1 MNTSVAVVDYGLG
14 NLFSVSR
21 ALESIGADV
30 TVTDSPAAVAR
41 ASRLVLPGVGA
52 FSDGM
57 NGLHERKLLDAV
69 RRYGASG
76 RPLLGI
82 CLGMQ
87 LLFDAS
93 EEFGHHEGLG
103 LIPGR
108 VISIPPTGED
118 GEPHKIPHIGWNEL
132 VMPASL
138 SSWRQTVL
146 ADVPPRASVY
156 FVHSFTADP
165 TDTNDR
171 LADCYYD
178 GRLISAAVR
187 RNALS
192 GCQFHPEKS
201 GEVGLRI
208 LRAFLAHPAES
219 PTSQ

>member
-1 MNTSVAVVDYGLG
+1 MNISVSVVDYGLG

-21 ALESIGADV
+21 ALEKVGAEV
-30 TVTDSPAAVAR
+30 VVTDSPAAIER
-41 ASRLVLPGVGA
+41 ATSLVLPGVGA

-57 NGLHERKLLDAV
+57 NGLHQLKLVDAV

-108 VISIPPTGED
+108 VVAIPSTGED
-118 GEPHKIPHIGWNEL
+118 GVPHKIPHIGWNEL

-138 SSWRQTVL
+138 PNWERTAL
-146 ADVPPRASVY
+146 TDVAPGASVY

-165 TDTNDR
+165 ANAVDR

-208 LRAFLAHPAES
+208 LRAFLADGL
-219 PTSQ
+219 TSQ